1 MEVIRRISREQD
13 GDDFLSMFLLLLPL
27 VENNNGND
35 DESTTSPTTATP
47 TNTERTTPMVIE
59 DLKPLSSLCVNR
71 RGAISLSKTI
81 YPGRISP
88 PAFGGRSLASPTK
101 ARKSSIYPSSVD

>member
-1 MEVIRRISREQD
+1 MKLNRCLLSVQD

-59 DLKPLSSLCVNR
+59 DLKPLSSLCVNVFL
-71 RGAISLSKTI
+71 GYFLHKYT
-81 YPGRISP
+81 
-88 PAFGGRSLASPTK
+88 
-101 ARKSSIYPSSVD
+101 